1 MLVMLIYRIINPR
14 SRVNNEDSAVIESHA
29 YSCLC
34 MLRRNR
40 MYNGEKYRCLP
51 KADADAGGSLKYLLH
66 EIDSRYQGTRPQG

>member
-40 MYNGEKYRCLP
+40 MYNREKYRCLP
-51 KADADAGGSLKYLLH
+51 KQTLTPAGY
-66 EIDSRYQGTRPQG
+66 